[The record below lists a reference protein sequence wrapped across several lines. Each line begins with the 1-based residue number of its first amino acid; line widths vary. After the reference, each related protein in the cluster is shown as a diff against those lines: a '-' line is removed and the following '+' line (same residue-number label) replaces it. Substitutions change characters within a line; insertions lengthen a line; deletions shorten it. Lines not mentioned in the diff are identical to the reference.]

1 MKTDTH
7 EMPAFLRAGSKERK
21 ALKADKLP
29 KAKTLAELVKVK
41 TRGIKPVNT
50 MKRKPESDFGKFAT
64 LYNHIEDMID
74 DGDLAEDS
82 AAVYKLLG
90 GMGLKK
96 SITNMLKD
104 HFTKALDEY
113 MGYKSPKLKE
123 YFEGVPEVK
132 IQTRI
137 VAYTQVLD
145 SLNSMLE
152 NRKAGRKT
160 KKGQRFST
168 AKKVKGANYRKVD
181 PDYQIK
187 SVEPTEVIGAAGFLV
202 FNVKTKRLNLFVA
215 EDENGLEI
223 KGTSM
228 HQYSNKK
235 SFGKAL
241 RNPEE
246 ILKAVRDAK
255 VRTVAHAKKILKPV
269 AGKAHGVRPRLNGD
283 TLLVKVLK

>member
-7 EMPAFLRAGSKERK
+7 EMPAFLKAGSKERK

-41 TRGIKPVNT
+41 TRGIKPVNAVE
-50 MKRKPESDFGKFAT
+50 RKPESDFGKFAT

-96 SITNMLKD
+96 AITEMLKV
-104 HFTKALDEY
+104 HFTKALDEF

-123 YFEGVPEVK
+123 YFADTPEIDV
-132 IQTRI
+132 QRRI
-137 VAYTQVLD
+137 VAYTQVVD
-145 SLNSMLE
+145 TLNSMLE
-152 NRKAGRKT
+152 NRKAGRST
-160 KKGQRFST
+160 KKGKRN
-168 AKKVKGANYRKVD
+168 KVVKQVRNVNYRKVD

-187 SVEPTEVIGAAGFLV
+187 SIEPAEIVGAKGLLT
-202 FNVKTKRLNLFVA
+202 FNVKSKRVNLFVA
-215 EDENGLEI
+215 EGDEGLDL

-228 HQYSNKK
+228 HQYNDKTSLA
-235 SFGKAL
+235 KAL
-241 RNPEE
+241 RKPED
-246 ILKAVRDAK
+246 ILKELRQVK
-255 VRTVAHAKKILKPV
+255 TVAQAMKILKPI
-269 AGKAHGVRPRLNGD
+269 AGKAHGVRPRINGD
-283 TLLVKVLK
+283 TLLIKVLK